1 MLSLQGVW
9 LCSMA
14 KNLQKKEEVKIHFFF
29 FASNMDI
36 HVPVPCTEK
45 IILSLQKWKNLSL
58 STPYPN
64 FPP

>member
-1 MLSLQGVW
+1 
-9 LCSMA
+9 MA